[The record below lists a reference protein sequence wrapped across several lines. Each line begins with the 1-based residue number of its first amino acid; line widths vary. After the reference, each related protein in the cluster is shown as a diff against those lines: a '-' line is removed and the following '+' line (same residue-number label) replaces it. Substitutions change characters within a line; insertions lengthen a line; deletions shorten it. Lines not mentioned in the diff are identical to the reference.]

1 MISKEDQDTLLQLV
15 SRYLK
20 KDVVCYA
27 FGGNAMMYYGY
38 KNATKDIDIIF
49 ESEKEK
55 DAFIDA
61 IMQLGYKQINMTGVY
76 IQTLCKERHK
86 PLMFT
91 RGDERFDLYVGKIFQ
106 TQLSKIM
113 KQRAVARHDYVNAN
127 SLLVYVL
134 SKEDIVFLKSITQR
148 EKDFDD
154 IRTIIEK
161 ESHFSWDVVI
171 DEAVFQSQHGD
182 GWAIVDLEETM
193 NRLKEIIFIKKE
205 YFEKLYA
212 KK

>member
-15 SRYLK
+15 SKYLK
-20 KDVVCYA
+20 KDIVCYA

-49 ESEKEK
+49 ETEEERTV
-55 DAFIDA
+55 FINA
-61 IMQLGYKQINMTGVY
+61 IMQLGYKQMSMTGIY
-76 IQTLCKERHK
+76 IEGLCKEKHK

-91 RGDERFDLYVGKIFQ
+91 RGDERFDLFVGKIFQ
-106 TQLSKIM
+106 TQLSKTI
-113 KQRAVARHDYVNAN
+113 KQRAVARHDYVNSK

-161 ESHFSWDVVI
+161 ESQFSWDVVI
-171 DEAVFQSQHGD
+171 DEALFQSQQGD
-182 GWAIVDLEETM
+182 GWAILDLEETM
-193 NRLKEIIFIKKE
+193 NRLKEIVFIKKE
-205 YFEKLYA
+205 YFDKLYG
-212 KK
+212 K